1 MALASDDA
9 RLESYLDLASKGLT
23 AIEVDVKDER
33 GEVAFVSPTVDLARE
48 TGAAKRYYDAEE
60 LARKVHDA
68 GLYLIGRVVVFE
80 DTNLAEAK
88 PGMAIHAAGGGLW
101 RTQSGDAWTN
111 PYDKRVWDYNVAV
124 AQAAARAG
132 FDEIMFDYVRFPSND
147 GDVGAAVYTKAVDEA
162 KWETIGRFVDY
173 ASQQLRPLGVRV
185 SAALFGLAASQEL
198 GIGQRPRLLAK
209 YLDTIYPMVYPSL
222 FGPGQYNIPDPSAQP
237 GRTVSYALL
246 DYATAL
252 AERSTKLTPWLQD
265 YAYGLADVE
274 QQISAARRAEGTIG
288 FLLWNAE
295 GTYTTAAL
303 APR

>member
-1 MALASDDA
+1 MKQGS
-9 RLESYLDLASKGLT
+9 
-23 AIEVDVKDER
+23 I
-33 GEVAFVSPTVDLARE
+33 
-48 TGAAKRYYDAEE
+48 
-60 LARKVHDA
+60 
-68 GLYLIGRVVVFE
+68 LIGRVVVFE

-101 RTQSGDAWTN
+101 RTRSGEAWTN
-111 PYDKRVWDYNVAV
+111 PYDTRVWDYNLAV
-124 AQAAARAG
+124 AEAAAKAG

-147 GDVGAAVYTKAVDEA
+147 GDVGTALYPKTLDEP
-162 KWETIGRFVDY
+162 KWTTIGRFVEY
-173 ASQQLRPLGVRV
+173 ASEHLKPLGVRV

-252 AERSTKLTPWLQD
+252 TERSAKLTPWLQD
-265 YAYGLADVE
+265 YSYGLSDVE

-295 GTYTTAAL
+295 GTYSIDAL